1 MKKNQNSLRCNSIVF
16 FNFFKYIILYDTIY
30 VVGDFMNL
38 ENLDLKSLKKLKSIV
53 SDFDSIE
60 SLISQIDSRI
70 SSLEDVRKDSLN
82 VRFNLEMFI
91 RLKIFDPSE
100 FKVIRD
106 NNINN
111 LQELI
116 DCDLDS
122 LVGITPSIKEGLSWV
137 RSAYDMSSFEEDE
150 EHHVK

>member
-1 MKKNQNSLRCNSIVF
+1 MTNCHLLFYNYIGDIMFDKMSDADLVGLREYVSG
-16 FNFFKYIILYDTIY
+16 FKD
-30 VVGDFMNL
+30 
-38 ENLDLKSLKKLKSIV
+38 
-53 SDFDSIE
+53 IE
-60 SLISQIDSRI
+60 SLTREIDTLI
-70 SSLEDVRKDSLN
+70 KKRKANKSNLN
-82 VRFNLEMFI
+82 IRFNMDMFI